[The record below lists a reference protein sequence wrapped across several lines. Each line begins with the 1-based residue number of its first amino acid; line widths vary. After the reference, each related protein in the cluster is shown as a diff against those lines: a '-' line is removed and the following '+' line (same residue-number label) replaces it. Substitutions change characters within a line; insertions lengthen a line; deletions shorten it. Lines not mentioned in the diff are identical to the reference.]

1 MAINNLRL
9 ESQKYRKYHVEG
21 MLAPVADERVMCH
34 NYSGE
39 FSEETP

>member
-21 MLAPVADERVMCH
+21 PVADEGVMCH
-34 NYSGE
+34 NYSRE
-39 FSEETP
+39 FS